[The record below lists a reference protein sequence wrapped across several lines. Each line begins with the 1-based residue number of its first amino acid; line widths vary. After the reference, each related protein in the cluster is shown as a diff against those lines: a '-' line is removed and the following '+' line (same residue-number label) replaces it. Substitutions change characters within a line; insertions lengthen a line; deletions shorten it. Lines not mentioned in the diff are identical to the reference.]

1 MGGVRLERKRKVGDL
16 CFIFSGYARHWQV
29 SNGGGDQPR
38 WRGDGKELFYMALDG
53 KIMAVPVT
61 EGAYFSSGT
70 PVALFQG
77 NQRTLIATS
86 ELLAYDVSQDGQRF
100 LINTHVNSG
109 EVQPMS
115 VELNWDVELK
125 KK

>member
-1 MGGVRLERKRKVGDL
+1 
-16 CFIFSGYARHWQV
+16 
-29 SNGGGDQPR
+29 
-38 WRGDGKELFYMALDG
+38 MALDG
-53 KIMAVPVT
+53 KIMAVPVP